1 MATDSYTYGLSRE
14 EGQRLLVYRRA
25 LSAART
31 LLPHSPA
38 THEVTAALSLALLDL
53 LNLRDERRRD
63 ESRHQEEEHVEA
75 MREEASRG

>member
-31 LLPHSPA
+31 LPHSPA

-63 ESRHQEEEHVEA
+63 ESRNQEEEHVEA

>member
-31 LLPHSPA
+31 LPHSPA
-38 THEVTAALSLALLDL
+38 MHEVTAALSLALLDL

-63 ESRHQEEEHVEA
+63 ESRHQEEEYADAMNQEA
-75 MREEASRG
+75 NHA